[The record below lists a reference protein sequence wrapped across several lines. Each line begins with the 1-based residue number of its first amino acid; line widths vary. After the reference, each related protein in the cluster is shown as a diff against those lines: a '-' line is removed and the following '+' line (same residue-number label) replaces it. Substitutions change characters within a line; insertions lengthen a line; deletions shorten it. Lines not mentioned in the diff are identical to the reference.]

1 MAFEPGR
8 SENPFQSPR
17 TDARA
22 IGVRTGTLQELYNVA
37 RYQRAVL
44 MCLLVQILGG
54 IASVL
59 IIPAV
64 SPPVALILNLGLL
77 LVGLASTVFVFLL
90 ATNVYSTGVGI
101 VCGLLALIP
110 CIGLITLLVI
120 NSKAT
125 SILRQNGIRVGF
137 LGANLAELARDTE
150 GMM

>member
-22 IGVRTGTLQELYNVA
+22 VGVRTGSMRELYNVA

-44 MCLLVQILGG
+44 LCLLVQILGG
-54 IASVL
+54 VASVL
-59 IIPAV
+59 IAPSV
-64 SPPVALILNLGLL
+64 TPPIALLLNLGLL
-77 LVGLASTVFVFLL
+77 LIGLASTVFVFLL
-90 ATNVYSTGVGI
+90 ATNVYSTAVGV

-110 CIGLITLLVI
+110 CIGLITLLII

-125 SILRQNGIRVGF
+125 GILRQNGIRVGF

-150 GMM
+150 

>member
-1 MAFEPGR
+1 MMAFEPGR

-22 IGVRTGTLQELYNVA
+22 VGVRTGSMRELYNVA

-44 MCLLVQILGG
+44 LVQILGG
-54 IASVL
+54 VASVL
-59 IIPAV
+59 IAPSV
-64 SPPVALILNLGLL
+64 TPPIALLLNLGLL
-77 LVGLASTVFVFLL
+77 LIGLASTVFVFLL
-90 ATNVYSTGVGI
+90 ATNVYSTAVGV

-110 CIGLITLLVI
+110 CIGLITLLII

-125 SILRQNGIRVGF
+125 GILRQNGIRVGF

-150 GMM
+150 

>member
-22 IGVRTGTLQELYNVA
+22 VGVRTGSMRELYNVA

-44 MCLLVQILGG
+44 LVQILGG
-54 IASVL
+54 VASVL
-59 IIPAV
+59 IAPSV
-64 SPPVALILNLGLL
+64 TPPIALLLNLGLL
-77 LVGLASTVFVFLL
+77 LIGLASTVFVFLL
-90 ATNVYSTGVGI
+90 ATNVYSTAVGV

-110 CIGLITLLVI
+110 CIGLITLLII

-125 SILRQNGIRVGF
+125 GILRQNGIRVGF

-150 GMM
+150 

>member
-1 MAFEPGR
+1 MMAFEPGR

-22 IGVRTGTLQELYNVA
+22 VGVRTGSMRELYNVA

-44 MCLLVQILGG
+44 LCLLVQILGG
-54 IASVL
+54 VASVL
-59 IIPAV
+59 IAPSV
-64 SPPVALILNLGLL
+64 TPPIALLLNLGLL
-77 LVGLASTVFVFLL
+77 LIGLASTVFVFLL
-90 ATNVYSTGVGI
+90 ATNVYSTAVGV

-110 CIGLITLLVI
+110 CIGLITLLII

-125 SILRQNGIRVGF
+125 GILRQNGIRVGF

-150 GMM
+150 